1 VQLANTRRNAFVAA
15 QWLFAAAIIY
25 SAVRALNGQWR
36 QAGERLASIHIEWSW
51 LALATVIVFLTY
63 AVLIETWRRVLIAS
77 GEKLP
82 FGTAARIWFVSN
94 LGKYVPGKVWSIA
107 AMTVMAREQS
117 VSPLMAAGSSILI
130 QLLSIATGIGVVLIA
145 GSQAVE
151 HRFIAVGVLVL
162 LLAFVATAPRLLP
175 ASARLVAS
183 MTGKQVELPAIA
195 ATTVWA
201 AALRS
206 AVSWIMYGVAFQ
218 FFVKGILGISAGGT
232 LSYIAVYAASYI
244 IGFLALFAPGGA
256 VVRESALVTGMVRLG
271 LSSQPDALAVAIAS
285 RLWLTVLEI
294 LPGLAF
300 LAVRKPVPRPIK

>member
-1 VQLANTRRNAFVAA
+1 
-15 QWLFAAAIIY
+15 LFAAAIIY

-36 QAGERLASIHIEWSW
+36 QAGERLESIHVGWSW
-51 LALATVIVFLTY
+51 VGLATIIVFLTY
-63 AVLIETWRRVLIAS
+63 ALLIETWRRVLMAS
-77 GEKLP
+77 GETLP
-82 FGTAARIWFVSN
+82 FMVAARIWFVSN

-151 HRFIAVGVLVL
+151 HRMLAVVVLIL
-162 LLAFVATAPRLLP
+162 LLIFVASAPRLMP
-175 ASARLVAS
+175 AAAQFVAS
-183 MTGKQVELPAIA
+183 VTGKRVELPAIA
-195 ATTVWA
+195 AATVWA

-206 AVSWIMYGVAFQ
+206 TISWIAYGVAFQ
-218 FFVKGILGISAGGT
+218 FFVKGILGTSAGGT

-256 VVRESALVTGMVRLG
+256 VVRESALVTGMARLG

-300 LAVRKPVPRPIK
+300 LAVRKQVPRPIQ

>member
-201 AALRS
+201 ATLRS